1 MDTPRSLRE
10 AELFLQIPS
19 LNSETIEYLLGG
31 RGVQEDS
38 WILSSSEALTLQPRV
53 RLGAPEVLLRPS
65 QNSFHTPAI
74 TLVKDD
80 SVTVCTS
87 SSSSSGKAQSLQQ
100 QSPLFLC
107 VLEPPIQLTDDDLEV
122 RREADRVEADL
133 RRKELKKLQQV
144 TGSGKK
150 ANSNNNNTSAMMSGS
165 SSVTGSSA
173 ALLKTSSPRS
183 AEKIPPNGSNNSIS
197 SSSNNNNTKT
207 PPQGSKGR
215 KGAQQQQQTQ
225 SGVSG
230 ALGNNGQLQSAPGTP
245 SISPARTPLTN
256 STTKVNSKA
265 NYNTSSST
273 PAVQQQQP
281 NTSAPDTPNSFGLST
296 PSSSSASYRPIPTFP
311 RLFDDDASTDYEPK
325 LFKLSKDFNMQFGPP
340 TFPSTTDSPVPAP
353 VEIVVPLPAET
364 PSIPLPP
371 PVTENNQTSTDNTTQ
386 PEPQSSNNSVPNIIV
401 ITEQQPA
408 TTTTLTTA
416 THADDAE
423 KENQPQT
430 PLNNTEVETT
440 GASSSVVGKPT
451 PLYHIEQQQ
460 PVPTSTTVT
469 NSARS
474 QPTTIPSH
482 TPTTAT
488 TATGGDQQ
496 QQQIIKQKQT
506 PPPTPHHHNPQPT
519 MISTVKTEKPKPKC
533 GCVIM

>member
-150 ANSNNNNTSAMMSGS
+150 ANNNTSATMSGS

-173 ALLKTSSPRS
+173 GLLKTSSPRS
-183 AEKIPPNGSNNSIS
+183 AEKVPPNGSNNSIS
-197 SSSNNNNTKT
+197 SSSNINNNTKT

-225 SGVSG
+225 SGMSG
-230 ALGNNGQLQSAPGTP
+230 TFGNNGQLQSAPGTP

-273 PAVQQQQP
+273 PAVQQQP

-353 VEIVVPLPAET
+353 VEIVVPLPTET
-364 PSIPLPP
+364 PSLPLPP
-371 PVTENNQTSTDNTTQ
+371 PVTENNATTSTDNTTQ

-401 ITEQQPA
+401 ITDL
-408 TTTTLTTA
+408 TTT